1 MFDFIQIV
9 ISQIIPFIP
18 LAYAATISYNILR
31 ATDLTLDGSFVLGAG
46 IYALML
52 SNGVNPLL
60 AATCSL
66 GAGFT
71 SGIMV
76 GLIQWQNKIDSLLAG
91 ILASFMLVPINLL
104 IMGKPNINLIGHDNY
119 LSNVLNVNPN
129 VGYLI
134 VAVFSLGIC
143 LIAYIIL
150 NVRIGLY
157 LRGLGE
163 NQNLLMKLGYSSEA
177 YKVFG
182 FGLTNMLAASS
193 GVLTTQCVG
202 YADIN
207 MGFGMTLTAIAAIII
222 GYQLLFRLLS
232 TTVKIIHFEIISS
245 LCGIVIYFTMVNL
258 LLRFDVNPLY
268 LKLFL
273 SIILILFMRLS
284 TFRRNLI

>member
-52 SNGVNPLL
+52 SNGINPLL
-60 AATCSL
+60 AAACSL
-66 GAGFT
+66 SAGFI

-104 IMGKPNINLIGHDNY
+104 IMGKPNINLIGYDNY
-119 LSNVLNVNPN
+119 LSNMLNTNPN
-129 VGYLI
+129 LGYLM

-143 LIAYIIL
+143 LIVYIIL
-150 NVRIGLY
+150 NSRMGLY

-163 NQNLLMKLGYSSEA
+163 NQNLLMKIGYPSET
-177 YKVFG
+177 YKIFG
-182 FGLTNMLAASS
+182 FGLTNTLAASS
-193 GVLTTQCVG
+193 GVLTTQCIG

-207 MGFGMTLTAIAAIII
+207 MGLGMTLTAIATIII
-222 GYQLLFRLLS
+222 GYQLLFRVLG
-232 TTVKIIHFEIISS
+232 TTIKIIQFEIISS
-245 LCGIVIYFTMVNL
+245 FCGIIIYFTMVNL

-268 LKLFL
+268 LKLLL

-284 TFRRNLI
+284 NFRRKLI